1 MGTGTDNGRTRA
13 DREWE
18 AVGVS
23 TPLLPWPSIAADGF
37 PFPDAVPVARLGR
50 ELSAMLVS
58 PDPEVRDEHAF
69 TAVTRWISEGRLDEV
84 LEDLGDT
91 AADRFTHPEIQAR
104 TFAPLVL
111 RAVLTRGQ
119 AAPGTVPEA
128 AAERWYAGFSS
139 WFPAERDTRGWDDSL
154 GWLHAVAH
162 GADAAA
168 AFARALPARRC
179 DLLERCAHRMTAAD
193 TDYRYAHLED
203 ARLAR
208 ALTRILLTPGLTAGQ
223 ATDWLRIVADA
234 LEGGGPGPVPPW
246 ASNTFATLQSLHL
259 HLTRGLADGG
269 VPPHAEV
276 VAERVAAL
284 LRLPYAWLA

>member
-1 MGTGTDNGRTRA
+1 MSTDLV
-13 DREWE
+13 DW
-18 AVGVS
+18 S
-23 TPLLPWPSIAADGF
+23 SIAAEGF
-37 PFPDAVPVARLGR
+37 PFPDAVPASRLSD

-58 PDPEVRDEHAF
+58 PDPEVRDDHAY
-69 TAVTRWISEGRLDEV
+69 TAAARWIREGHLDEV

-111 RAVLTRGQ
+111 RCVLTR
-119 AAPGTVPEA
+119 ADAVPGAVPEWA
-128 AAERWYAGFSS
+128 VERWYAGFAS
-139 WFPAERDTRGWDDSL
+139 WYPTERDTRGWDDSL

-168 AFARALPARRC
+168 AFARALPARRTE
-179 DLLERCAHRMTAAD
+179 LLELCAHRMTAAHA
-193 TDYRYAHLED
+193 DYRYEQLED

-208 ALTRILLTPGLTAGQ
+208 ALSGILLAPGLTAEQ
-223 ATDWLRIVADA
+223 ATAWLSVVADA

-246 ASNTFATLQSLHL
+246 AFNTFATLQCLHL

-269 VPPHAEV
+269 VPPHAPV
-276 VAERVAAL
+276 VASQVAAI
-284 LRLPYAWLA
+284 LRLPYSWLA